1 MGRYAVTICG
11 VQFDSMLQFFK
22 LLGYK
27 HSMSDNFI
35 KKQFGSIET
44 LIKQRLNLTSDT
56 EIKDALLKLVNSQKK
71 QETKTQVLSDDV
83 VTQCAKAYIK
93 SVLNQDI
100 DTQSLQVLM
109 RAFNVQDQNAV
120 IGEIERLKNAY

>member
-1 MGRYAVTICG
+1 MPASIEIEVFGLKIKSLSYLC
-11 VQFDSMLQFFK
+11 Q

-27 HSMSDNFI
+27 KPISKSLITVKYGSLENLVQTRLKVDSAESAKI
-35 KKQFGSIET
+35 KLME
-44 LIKQRLNLTSDT
+44 
-56 EIKDALLKLVNSQKK
+56 LLGLKESA
-71 QETKTQVLSDDV
+71 KTQVLSDDV